1 MKHVYANPK
10 NPHVC
15 AFLALAIHLCW
26 NANIF
31 EATESI
37 FRKSDNE
44 KKKVASSSYCS
55 QLKELLKRYADVVLC
70 YIRLAHGNAHGYK
83 KGAATY
89 ATSGTTCPPPIP
101 SVAQRGEWSLG
112 RVLDVYWHC
121 LEPGEFFWDAS

>member
-10 NPHVC
+10 NPHFC
-15 AFLALAIHLCW
+15 AFLALAIHLCL
-26 NANIF
+26 NAKIF

-37 FRKSDNE
+37 FRKSDIE

-55 QLKELLKRYADVVLC
+55 QLKELLKRYTNVVSC
-70 YIRLAHGNAHGYK
+70 YIRLAHGNAHSYR

-101 SVAQRGEWSLG
+101 SVARRGEWSLG
-112 RVLDVYWHC
+112 RVLDVYLHC
-121 LEPGEFFWDAS
+121 AEPGDNFWDAS